1 MEHAGELAVQR
12 RAGIRAVALGSARTR
27 PEIPAVAAGFLERQ
41 RMLLIGATGRDGLL
55 WASVLTGPEGFAEAV
70 DERTVVIDAL
80 PGEHDPLTG
89 LDGGQIGMLAIEPRS
104 RRRMRINGTVSRK
117 GERLIVRTEQTYANC
132 PKYIQAREIITEPA
146 GSTSETSGPHGD
158 SPGASGSPA
167 PREGVC
173 GSPGT
178 SLAPPG
184 AGPAGLSSATA
195 FGDDDRAWI
204 EGADTFFVATTAP
217 GLGADLSHRGGTP
230 GFVRVVDDRRLV
242 WPEYVGN
249 SMYMT
254 LGNLELDDRC
264 GLLFLD
270 WEGGD
275 ALHLTGRAHIDWD
288 PGDVPGALRLVR
300 FEVDRIVRVREASP
314 LRWRFTEYSRHNPP
328 V

>member
-1 MEHAGELAVQR
+1 MPVEHAGELAVQR
-12 RAGIRAVALGSARTR
+12 RAGVRAVALGSARTR
-27 PEIPAVAAGFLERQ
+27 PEIPTVAAEFLGRQ

-70 DERTVVIDAL
+70 DERTVVIDAV

-104 RRRMRINGTVSRK
+104 RRRMRINGTVSRQ
-117 GERLIVRTEQTYANC
+117 GDRLIVRTEQTYANC
-132 PKYIQAREIITEPA
+132 PKYIQAREIVTEPVGPTSRTP
-146 GSTSETSGPHGD
+146 GSADPHGD
-158 SPGASGSPA
+158 SPETPGSPDLH
-167 PREGVC
+167 E
-173 GSPGT
+173 GT
-178 SLAPPG
+178 SASPD
-184 AGPAGLSSATA
+184 AAPAGFSSATA

-217 GLGADLSHRGGTP
+217 GLGTDLSHRGGNP
-230 GFVRVVDDRRLV
+230 GFVRVLDDRRLV

-254 LGNLELDDRC
+254 LGNLELDDSC

-275 ALHLTGRAHIDWD
+275 ALHLTGRARIDWD
-288 PGDVPGALRLVR
+288 PGSVPGAERLVR
-300 FEVDRIVRVREASP
+300 FEVGRVVRVPEASP